1 MARRI
6 QIPWCRWSWACLK
19 RLPCPMMV
27 PWPQYGHRRGSICNG
42 ISLTPDRTCF
52 RSLVNATK
60 RITGVV
66 ARLALD
72 HLCRVRIARLAF
84 PCPQNQYRT
93 KKEYIFSPSSRR
105 ILPQST
111 RLAGLERN
119 IGSQPGA
126 SSACK
131 RCSGELLSPVLGC
144 LGRQVFIFHKDLDD
158 LVGVVLGR

>member
-1 MARRI
+1 
-6 QIPWCRWSWACLK
+6 
-19 RLPCPMMV
+19 MMV

-42 ISLTPDRTCF
+42 ISLTPDWTCF

-60 RITGVV
+60 RTTGVV

-93 KKEYIFSPSSRR
+93 KKEYIFPPSSRR

-119 IGSQPGA
+119 NGPHSPPHIHRSFHR
-126 SSACK
+126 SEEHTS
-131 RCSGELLSPVLGC
+131 ELQSL
-144 LGRQVFIFHKDLDD
+144 RH
-158 LVGVVLGR
+158 LVCRLL

>member
-60 RITGVV
+60 RTTGVV

-93 KKEYIFSPSSRR
+93 KKEYIFPPSSRR

-119 IGSQPGA
+119 NGTVGDLANGRKIGAEQAGQP
-126 SSACK
+126 
-131 RCSGELLSPVLGC
+131 
-144 LGRQVFIFHKDLDD
+144 
-158 LVGVVLGR
+158 

>member
-1 MARRI
+1 
-6 QIPWCRWSWACLK
+6 
-19 RLPCPMMV
+19 MMV

-42 ISLTPDRTCF
+42 ISLTPDWTCF

-60 RITGVV
+60 RSTGVV

-93 KKEYIFSPSSRR
+93 KKEYIFPPSSRR

-111 RLAGLERN
+111 RLAGLERI
-119 IGSQPGA
+119 IGPSPRFPTGHWPTA
-126 SSACK
+126 RRPITAEG
-131 RCSGELLSPVLGC
+131 CSLILARFSVSIRRDETNQIGRSGIMRYGHAPLIFLG
-144 LGRQVFIFHKDLDD
+144 
-158 LVGVVLGR
+158 